1 MNHFFNQQ
9 IDLHSVLTSVTR
21 SSVFLLA
28 VLTAS
33 LVLSEDACAQVR
45 FDKNLLKRDEA
56 WFRSDEAKAIADSV
70 IEYQSP
76 QGGWPK
82 STELSNPPRTSDD
95 IPPPGG
101 GRANSFDNDATTLP
115 MQFLARMTHLNGDTK
130 YRDAFL
136 KGFDYVLAAQYPNGG
151 WPQFWPLRKG
161 YYSHITYNDG
171 AMILVMELIR
181 EIASGEAPYE
191 FVDAERR
198 DKAAKA
204 MARGIDCL
212 LKTQIRQEGKLTVWC
227 AQHDATSLEPTWARA
242 YEPPS
247 LSGSESVGIV
257 RFLMKIEGPSQEV
270 IASVEGAVE
279 WLREVQIE
287 GWRSEEVRNADGR
300 RERLLI
306 ADPNAPPLWSRFY
319 ELKTDRPL
327 YLDRD
332 SEFRYDYNAISY
344 ERRSGY
350 TYHGTWAQSLLEKDY
365 PRWRERNKVSKP

>member
-1 MNHFFNQQ
+1 MKHFLNQQ
-9 IDLHSVLTSVTR
+9 IDPRWLPNSVGTCLIVLAAALVLTKNV
-21 SSVFLLA
+21 
-28 VLTAS
+28 
-33 LVLSEDACAQVR
+33 CAQVR
-45 FDKNLLKRDEA
+45 FDKNLLKRDDA

-70 IEYQSP
+70 VQYQSP

-82 STELSNPPRTSDD
+82 STELSISPHSVED
-95 IPPPGG
+95 IPAPGR

-115 MQFLARMTHLNGDTK
+115 MQFLARMTHLNGNTN

-136 KGFDYVLAAQYPNGG
+136 KGVDYVLAAQYPNGG

-171 AMILVMELIR
+171 AMIRVMELIR
-181 EIASGEAPYE
+181 KIESGKAPYE

-198 DKAAKA
+198 EKAAKA
-204 MARGIDCL
+204 MERGIDCL
-212 LKTQIRQEGKLTVWC
+212 LKTQIRQEGKLTAWC

-257 RFLMKIEGPSQEV
+257 RFLMKIEQPSQEV

-279 WLREVQIE
+279 WLRDVQIK
-287 GWRSEEVRNADGR
+287 GWRSEEVKNADGR

-306 ADPNAPPLWSRFY
+306 TDPNAPPLWSRFY
-319 ELKTDRPL
+319 ELKTNRPL

-332 SEFRYDYNAISY
+332 SEFRYDYNTISY

-350 TYHGTWAQSLLEKDY
+350 TYHGNWAQSLLEKDY
-365 PRWRERNKVSKP
+365 PRWRERNGLPKL